1 MTDDSS
7 ADRPDVR
14 ADGGGAAAGAD
25 GGGAAAGASQRVR
38 QRLEEIE
45 RAQRIRRIL
54 LISLVVGV
62 LALTGAGLAYLG
74 FTVAAV
80 VRQFPEFVENMVN
93 FASPDFRFFT
103 IYSSE
108 NQLDGWNA
116 FFQSLLHPWSLV
128 ESVLKGNQATSVVG
142 ASVITIVV
150 GLTGTVVGFPL
161 ALFFG
166 VLGSE
171 RVTPFPFNFIFRG
184 TMSTIRAIPA
194 IVWVLFYIPVFG
206 PTPLSAM
213 FAIAT
218 DTIGNMGR
226 LFTDEL
232 EEVDEGPIEA
242 IASTGA
248 NRSQV
253 ISFGMLSQVFS
264 SFIAWALYITEIN
277 VRIAISLGVVGA
289 GGLGQYIKG
298 QLAQLAFQ
306 RAAAGIFM
314 VIVIVISVELFSS
327 RLRSRLRPEENSGT
341 GFFESLK
348 GLADGDRW
356 LGTSK
361 ND

>member
-1 MTDDSS
+1 MSDGTGRVQQTL
-7 ADRPDVR
+7 DR
-14 ADGGGAAAGAD
+14 
-25 GGGAAAGASQRVR
+25 
-38 QRLEEIE
+38 IE
-45 RAQRIRRIL
+45 RRTVIRRIGAVALIAGVAVTTYFGIGYLAGSSVSQL
-54 LISLVVGV
+54 LADLGRQMPTFIDSIRDFLQPNFVDFTVYSQENE
-62 LALTGAGLAYLG
+62 LTGLNGL
-74 FTVAAV
+74 
-80 VRQFPEFVENMVN
+80 
-93 FASPDFRFFT
+93 
-103 IYSSE
+103 
-108 NQLDGWNA
+108 
-116 FFQSLLHPWSLV
+116 FQSFAHPGTFLATAQTGSSGLLVS
-128 ESVLKGNQATSVVG
+128 GAIITVVIG
-142 ASVITIVV
+142 F
-150 GLTGTVVGFPL
+150 TGTVLGFPL
-161 ALFFG
+161 ALIFG

-171 RVTPFPFNFIFRG
+171 RVTPFPFNFLFRG

-232 EEVDEGPIEA
+232 EEVEEGPIEA
-242 IASTGA
+242 ISSTGA

-298 QLAQLAFQ
+298 QLAQLAFS

-327 RLRSRLRPEENSGT
+327 RLRSRLRPEEDAGG
-341 GFFESLK
+341 GFFDAVKRLF
-348 GLADGDRW
+348 DGDRW
-356 LGTSK
+356 LGRSER
-361 ND
+361 

>member
-1 MTDDSS
+1 MSEEPVDAGSG
-7 ADRPDVR
+7 R
-14 ADGGGAAAGAD
+14 AATTP
-25 GGGAAAGASQRVR
+25 RVR
-38 QRLEEIE
+38 DRLAEIE
-45 RAQRIRRIL
+45 RIQRIRRFL
-54 LISLVVGV
+54 MLGLVLGV
-62 LALTGAGLAYLG
+62 LALTGAGLTYLG
-74 FTVAAV
+74 FTLAAV
-80 VRQFPEFVENMVN
+80 ARQFPVFLDNMLN
-93 FASPDFRFFT
+93 FATPDFRFFT
-103 IYSSE
+103 LYSS
-108 NQLDGWNA
+108 NQSMDGWTG
-116 FFQSLLHPWSLV
+116 FFGSLTNPGSLV
-128 ESVLKGNQATSVVG
+128 EAVLQRNQGTSIVG
-142 ASVITIVV
+142 ASVVTIIV

-171 RVTPFPFNFIFRG
+171 RVTPFPFNFLFRG

-232 EEVDEGPIEA
+232 EEVEEGPIEA
-242 IASTGA
+242 ISSTGA
-248 NRSQV
+248 NRAQV

-298 QLAQLAFQ
+298 QLAQLAFS

-327 RLRSRLRPEENSGT
+327 RLRSRLRPEEDAGK
-341 GFFESLK
+341 GFFESLR
-348 GLADGDRW
+348 GLADGDSW
-356 LGTSK
+356 LGRTEK
-361 ND
+361 

>member
-1 MTDDSS
+1 MTDD
-7 ADRPDVR
+7 VQT
-14 ADGGGAAAGAD
+14 DGGEPTT
-25 GGGAAAGASQRVR
+25 SERIR
-38 QRLEEIE
+38 IRLDTIE
-45 RAQRIRRIL
+45 RAQRIRGI
-54 LISLVVGV
+54 
-62 LALTGAGLAYLG
+62 AYLG
-74 FTVAAV
+74 LVLGILVLTGLGLMYLNFTVAAV
-80 VRQFPEFVENMVN
+80 VRQFPVFVDNMVN
-93 FASPDFRFFT
+93 FATPDFRFFT
-103 IYSSE
+103 LYSSDQ
-108 NQLDGWNA
+108 QLDGWSG
-116 FFQSLLHPWSLV
+116 FFQSLLNPMSFV
-128 ESVLKGNQATSVVG
+128 DSIIQRNEGTSIIG
-142 ASVITIVV
+142 ASVVTIIV

-171 RVTPFPFNFIFRG
+171 RVTPFPFNFLFRG

-232 EEVDEGPIEA
+232 EEVEEGPIEA

-248 NRSQV
+248 NRGQV
-253 ISFGMLSQVFS
+253 ITFGMLSQVFS

-298 QLAQLAFQ
+298 QLAQLAFS

-327 RLRSRLRPEENSGT
+327 RLRSRLRPDEDVST
-341 GFFESLK
+341 GFLESLRN
-348 GLADGDRW
+348 LLDGNRW
-356 LGTSK
+356 LGRSQ
-361 ND
+361 N

>member
-1 MTDDSS
+1 MSEES
-7 ADRPDVR
+7 ASVEMRGTQ
-14 ADGGGAAAGAD
+14 ADT
-25 GGGAAAGASQRVR
+25 SQRIKD
-38 QRLEEIE
+38 RLMQIE
-45 RAQRIRRIL
+45 RAQRIRRFL
-54 LISLVVGV
+54 MLGLVIGV
-62 LALTGAGLAYLG
+62 LAATGAGLTYLG
-74 FTVAAV
+74 FTLAAV
-80 VRQFPEFVENMVN
+80 ARQFPVFLDNMFN
-93 FASPDFRFFT
+93 FATPDFQFFT
-103 IYSSE
+103 LYSSE
-108 NQLDGWNA
+108 QGLNGWDG
-116 FFQSLLHPWSLV
+116 FFESLANPGSLV
-128 ESVLKGNQATSVVG
+128 ESIMQRNEGTSIIG
-142 ASVITIVV
+142 ASVVTIIV

-171 RVTPFPFNFIFRG
+171 RVTPFPFNFLFRG

-232 EEVDEGPIEA
+232 EEVEEGPIEA
-242 IASTGA
+242 ISSTGA
-248 NRSQV
+248 NRAQV

-277 VRIAISLGVVGA
+277 VRVAISLGVVGA

-298 QLAQLAFQ
+298 QLAQLAYS

-327 RLRSRLRPEENSGT
+327 RLRSRLRPEENSGD
-341 GFFESLK
+341 GFFDAVKRLF
-348 GLADGDRW
+348 DGDRW
-356 LGTSK
+356 LGRS

>member
-1 MTDDSS
+1 MTDD
-7 ADRPDVR
+7 DVAR
-14 ADGGGAAAGAD
+14 TDGGT
-25 GGGAAAGASQRVR
+25 AGASDRIR
-38 QRLEEIE
+38 RRLDEIE

-54 LISLVVGV
+54 TVALVVGV
-62 LALTGAGLAYLG
+62 GVLTAAGLTFLG
-74 FTVAAV
+74 FTLAAV
-80 VRQFPEFVENMVN
+80 VRQFPEFVSNMAN
-93 FASPDFRFFT
+93 FATPDFRFFT
-103 IYSSE
+103 LYSSE
-108 NQLDGWNA
+108 QQLNGWDG
-116 FFQSLLHPWSLV
+116 FFGSLANPGSFV
-128 ESVLKGNQATSVVG
+128 ESILGRNQGTSVIG
-142 ASVITIVV
+142 ASVVTIIV

-171 RVTPFPFNFIFRG
+171 RVTPFPFNFLFRG

-248 NRSQV
+248 SRPQV

-298 QLAQLAFQ
+298 QLAQLAFS

-327 RLRSRLRPEENSGT
+327 RLRSRLRPEEDPGK
-341 GFFESLK
+341 GFFESLR
-348 GLADGDRW
+348 GMLDGDKWMGR
-356 LGTSK
+356 SS
-361 ND
+361 D

>member
-1 MTDDSS
+1 MSEES
-7 ADRPDVR
+7 ASVDMRGTQ
-14 ADGGGAAAGAD
+14 AETT
-25 GGGAAAGASQRVR
+25 QRVKD
-38 QRLEEIE
+38 RLMQIE
-45 RAQRIRRIL
+45 RAQRIRRFL
-54 LISLVVGV
+54 MVGLVVGV
-62 LALTGAGLAYLG
+62 LGATGAGLTYLG

-80 VRQFPEFVENMVN
+80 VRQFPVFLDNMFN
-93 FASPDFRFFT
+93 FATPDFRFFT
-103 IYSSE
+103 LYSSE
-108 NQLDGWNA
+108 QQLSGWNGL
-116 FFQSLLHPWSLV
+116 FQSLLNPGSLV
-128 ESVLKGNQATSVVG
+128 DAIMQRNEGTSIVG
-142 ASVITIVV
+142 ASVVTIIV

-171 RVTPFPFNFIFRG
+171 RVTPFPFNFLFRG

-232 EEVDEGPIEA
+232 EEVEEGPIEA
-242 IASTGA
+242 ISSTGA

-253 ISFGMLSQVFS
+253 IGFGMLSQVFS

-298 QLAQLAFQ
+298 QLAQLAFS

-327 RLRSRLRPEENSGT
+327 RLRSRLRPEEDTGD
-341 GFFESLK
+341 GFFAAVKRLF
-348 GLADGDRW
+348 DGDRW
-356 LGTSK
+356 LGRS
-361 ND
+361 

>member
-1 MTDDSS
+1 MSEERVDVDVHGSHAETTERIK
-7 ADRPDVR
+7 DRL
-14 ADGGGAAAGAD
+14 G
-25 GGGAAAGASQRVR
+25 
-38 QRLEEIE
+38 EIE

-54 LISLVVGV
+54 MLALAAGV
-62 LALTGAGLAYLG
+62 LVLTGAGLTYLG
-74 FTVAAV
+74 FTLAAV
-80 VRQFPEFVENMVN
+80 VRQFPVFLDNMLN
-93 FASPDFRFFT
+93 FATPDFRFFT
-103 IYSSE
+103 LYSSE
-108 NQLDGWNA
+108 
-116 FFQSLLHPWSLV
+116 QSLNGWDGFFGSLANPGSLV
-128 ESVLKGNQATSVVG
+128 ESILQRNQGTSIVG
-142 ASVITIVV
+142 ASVVTIIV

-171 RVTPFPFNFIFRG
+171 RVTPFPFNFLFRG

-232 EEVDEGPIEA
+232 EEVEEGPIEA
-242 IASTGA
+242 ISSTGA

-298 QLAQLAFQ
+298 QLAQLAFS

-327 RLRSRLRPEENSGT
+327 RLRSRLRPEEDSGG
-341 GFFESLK
+341 GFFDAVKRLF
-348 GLADGDRW
+348 DGDRW
-356 LGTSK
+356 LGRT
-361 ND
+361 NE